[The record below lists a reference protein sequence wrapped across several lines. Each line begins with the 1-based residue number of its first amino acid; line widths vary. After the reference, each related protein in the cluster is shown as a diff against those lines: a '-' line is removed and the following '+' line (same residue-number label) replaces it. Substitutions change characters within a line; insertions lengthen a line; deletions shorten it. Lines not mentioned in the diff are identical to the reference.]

1 MAYATVFDVTSSER
15 YTTTIDANGIY
26 TGTLTATQVNAV
38 SIDAGSIRTGTL
50 SADRL
55 AAGSINSTKLD
66 AASIKANIIN
76 TDYINGLTCTFVRG
90 KIGGWTIGAD
100 NITAGSVGAVG
111 AMPIQMRT
119 AASGSGYWYNGAY
132 KPQGIVMTWY
142 QSSNAGHVVFGQ
154 IAASGNSVK
163 TGFLGIQMMT
173 WDHVEYFCLSAN
185 YTKSGA
191 KEIYNRIAGW
201 AFDNTR
207 IWKTTSRWVPTAPSQ
222 RYALETQQRRF
233 RLVRFRPEHLQH
245 GRFGTG
251 SQRQIQMGCRR
262 QHHRPKPRDRNYSRP
277 NGRTRRTGRRRATR
291 IPPRADPP
299 LGSGLPHAPD
309 RL

>member
-1 MAYATVFDVTSSER
+1 MAAHPLTYIGST
-15 YTTTIDANGIY
+15 GIY
-26 TGTLTATQVNAV
+26 TGTLTAAQVNAV

-66 AASIKANIIN
+66 AGSIKANIIN

-163 TGFLGIQMMT
+163 PVF
-173 WDHVEYFCLSAN
+173 SA
-185 YTKSGA
+185 
-191 KEIYNRIAGW
+191 
-201 AFDNTR
+201 
-207 IWKTTSRWVPTAPSQ
+207 SR
-222 RYALETQQRRF
+222 
-233 RLVRFRPEHLQH
+233 
-245 GRFGTG
+245 
-251 SQRQIQMGCRR
+251 
-262 QHHRPKPRDRNYSRP
+262 
-277 NGRTRRTGRRRATR
+277 
-291 IPPRADPP
+291 
-299 LGSGLPHAPD
+299 
-309 RL
+309 